1 MSQASDTL
9 IALSA
14 MCSTTDAIKAK
25 ISKLL
30 RMQQSDNPGE
40 AANAAAF
47 VEKLCKEHGISP
59 DECSADYDPE
69 RDVAI
74 YWCVGKPFKRVDHA
88 AWSLLDHVASHFNG
102 ETVRRRARKGEPGF
116 GHYQSVIEVIA
127 TKGNKIQ
134 IELYYEYLYEV
145 MEKLSKKAKA
155 EHVAAGF
162 HGDREFRGNFRKG
175 FAHAIGSKLR
185 EMRAQQMHEQKHQA
199 PGVNGGLALLKRT
212 EIEKREVAALMKQ
225 RFPRLGR
232 GSSASYGGS
241 GTSAG
246 VSAGNSTSV
255 SRQMTRSSAPAL
267 TGY

>member
-1 MSQASDTL
+1 
-9 IALSA
+9 
-14 MCSTTDAIKAK
+14 MCNTTDAIKAK

-59 DECSADYDPE
+59 DECSPDYDPE
-69 RDVAI
+69 RDVAT
-74 YWCVGKPFKRVDHA
+74 YWCMGKPFKRVDHA
-88 AWSLLDHVASHFNG
+88 AWSLLDHVATHFNG
-102 ETVRRRARKGEPGF
+102 ETINRCARQGEPR
-116 GHYQSVIEVIA
+116 YSNNQSYIEVIA

-162 HGDREFRGNFRKG
+162 YGDRAFRGNFRKG
-175 FAHAIGSKLR
+175 FARAIGHKLR
-185 EMRAQQMHEQKHQA
+185 EMRAQQMHEEKHQA
-199 PGVNGGLALLKRT
+199 PGVDGGLALLKRT
-212 EIEKREVAALMKQ
+212 EIEKREVTALVKQ
-225 RFPRLGR
+225 RYPRLGR
-232 GSSASYGGS
+232 GTAASYGGS

-246 VSAGNSTSV
+246 VAAGNSTSV
-255 SRQMTRSSAPAL
+255 SRQMTRNSVPAL
-267 TGY
+267 AGY

>member
-1 MSQASDTL
+1 
-9 IALSA
+9 
-14 MCSTTDAIKAK
+14 MCNSIDSIKAK

-74 YWCVGKPFKRVDHA
+74 YWCMGKPFKRVDHA
-88 AWSLLDHVASHFNG
+88 AWSLLSRVAEHFNG
-102 ETVRRRARKGEPGF
+102 EVVNRSARKGEPG
-116 GHYQSVIEVIA
+116 YQENQSVFEVIA

-134 IELYYEYLYEV
+134 IELYFDYLYDV

-155 EHVAAGF
+155 DHVAAGF
-162 HGDREFRGNFRKG
+162 HGDRAFRGNFRKG
-175 FAHAIGSKLR
+175 FARAIGSKLR
-185 EMRAQQMHEQKHQA
+185 EMRAQQMHEEKHQA
-199 PGVNGGLALLKRT
+199 PGVNGDLALLKRT
-212 EIEKREVAALMKQ
+212 EIERREVSALVKQ
-225 RFPRLGR
+225 RFPRLGTGR
-232 GSSASYGGS
+232 ASSYGGS
-241 GTSAG
+241 GTKAG
-246 VSAGNSTSV
+246 VAAGNSTSV
-255 SRQMTRSSAPAL
+255 SRQVTRGSAPAL